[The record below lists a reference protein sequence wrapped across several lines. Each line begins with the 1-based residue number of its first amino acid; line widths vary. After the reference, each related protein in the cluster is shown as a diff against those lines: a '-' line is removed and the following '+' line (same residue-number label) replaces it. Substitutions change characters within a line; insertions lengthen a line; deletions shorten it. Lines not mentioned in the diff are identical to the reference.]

1 MLLLF
6 WRGVWIIC
14 PAQEIVGGS
23 MVKIS
28 QTEKMLYG
36 DGLIPSF
43 VPGID
48 RLTDLQD
55 RRDIPLQK
63 IPVVA

>member
-1 MLLLF
+1 
-6 WRGVWIIC
+6 
-14 PAQEIVGGS
+14 